1 VNTRARWT
9 VSILV
14 VGAALLAL
22 AKADNLI
29 FGAAVANA
37 EHRPALLRNA
47 EWKKPAPVFGRRFH
61 KGVPES
67 ELLSWLRANQFV
79 IERATRVA
87 TRRIQSLPCNERV
100 EIKWSTS
107 GEGLLQGA
115 DARVSEAG
123 CL

>member
-1 VNTRARWT
+1 MNARARWT

-14 VGAALLAL
+14 VGAALLAF
-22 AKADNLI
+22 AKADDLI
-29 FGAAVANA
+29 FGSAVASM
-37 EHRPALLRNA
+37 EQRPALLRDA
-47 EWKKPAPVFGRRFH
+47 EWTKPAPAFGRKFH

-67 ELLSWLRANQFV
+67 ELLSWLRINRFV
-79 IERATRVA
+79 VERGTHVA

-100 EIKWSTS
+100 EVEWST
-107 GEGLLQGA
+107 GGDGLLQGA